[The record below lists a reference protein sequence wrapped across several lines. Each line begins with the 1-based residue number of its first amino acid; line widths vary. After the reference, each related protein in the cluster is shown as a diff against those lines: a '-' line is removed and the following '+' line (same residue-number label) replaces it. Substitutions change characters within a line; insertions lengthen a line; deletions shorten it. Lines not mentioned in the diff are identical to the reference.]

1 MITRE
6 VLDDIL
12 SKTDI
17 VPVIS
22 NYINVIKRGNDY
34 VAVCPFHN
42 DKNPSM
48 SISTSKQ
55 IYKCFSCG
63 ATGNVFN
70 FIDNREYF
78 CYNVHVK
85 NFYE

>member
-34 VAVCPFHN
+34 V
-42 DKNPSM
+42 
-48 SISTSKQ
+48 
-55 IYKCFSCG
+55 
-63 ATGNVFN
+63 
-70 FIDNREYF
+70 EL
-78 CYNVHVK
+78 
-85 NFYE
+85 

>member
-48 SISTSKQ
+48 SNPLSRSGK
-55 IYKCFSCG
+55 KSCK
-63 ATGNVFN
+63 FN
-70 FIDNREYF
+70 
-78 CYNVHVK
+78 
-85 NFYE
+85 